1 MNITNLHPEM
11 GKNLKVYVYFMS
23 ENIQMKVFN
32 GFIRN
37 QENTNELSWVFTL
50 TMVSIKS
57 LPVSTPETH

>member
-32 GFIRN
+32 GL
-37 QENTNELSWVFTL
+37 E
-50 TMVSIKS
+50 IKK
-57 LPVSTPETH
+57 TQMN